1 MRPSS
6 RREFLGEVGKGML
19 VAGLG
24 AGLAEAL
31 SISDARADSGPDT
44 LSFGSLEPLVGLM
57 QDTAPDAL
65 LPLLVERLRNGTE
78 LRDLVAAGALA
89 NARTFGGED
98 YIGFHAFM
106 ALAPSL
112 HMAREL
118 PGERRALP
126 VLKVL
131 YRSSAQ
137 IQAKG
142 GRKSEVLHPIEH
154 SPSASDQDS
163 LGLRTLVRGRDL
175 AGAERAFASMVSESP
190 RGALD
195 ALQVLVDE
203 DLDVHRTVLAY
214 RAWSMMEIAGKEHA
228 HTLLRQSVRYCLNVE
243 TAWMSRGYPEPPIR
257 KILPKVIDAH
267 RLLESKPGTRRA
279 EDGWVESFSHT
290 LLNSTPEQAA
300 DATAAALAEGID
312 PASVGEALTLAANML
327 VLRDPGR
334 TAQQVQPGKPAGS
347 VHGDSQGV
355 HASDAVN
362 AWRNMATV
370 SSRPNA
376 MIGLVTAGAFIA
388 RSSRGTARDAYP
400 WPEHLQA
407 VRATEPSALL
417 AELDAAIHAGD
428 QVRACAL
435 VQRYGDLGHPA
446 APVFDLFLRYATSE
460 DGSLHAEK
468 YYRTVHEEFNR
479 TRRAFRWRQL
489 VALARVTASE
499 YGRPAPGYEEACRLL
514 RLDTRTARS

>member
-1 MRPSS
+1 MKPSS

-24 AGLAEAL
+24 AGLTEAL
-31 SISDARADSGPDT
+31 SITDASADDAPDT

-57 QDTAPDAL
+57 QDTPPDAL
-65 LPLLVERLRNGTE
+65 LPLLVERLNNGTE
-78 LRDLVAAGALA
+78 LRELVAAGALA

-118 PGERRALP
+118 PAERRALP

-142 GRKSEVLHPIEH
+142 GRKSEVLHPITEQT
-154 SPSASDQDS
+154 SPPAEGA
-163 LGLRTLVRGRDL
+163 LGLRKLVRARDL
-175 AGAERAFASMVSESP
+175 EGAERSFAVMVQNSPKGAF
-190 RGALD
+190 D

-214 RAWSMMEIAGKEHA
+214 RAWSMLELAGKEHA
-228 HTLLRQSVRYCLNVE
+228 HTLLRQSVRYCMNVE
-243 TAWMSRGYPEPPIR
+243 KGWIGRGYPEPPIR
-257 KILPKVIDAH
+257 TILPKVIDAH
-267 RLLESKPGTRRA
+267 RLLEVKPGTRRA
-279 EDGWVESFSHT
+279 EDGWVEQHSLT
-290 LLNSTPEQAA
+290 LLNSSPEQAA
-300 DATAAALAEGID
+300 DATAAALAEGLH
-312 PASVGEALTLAANML
+312 PTSVGEAITLAANML

-334 TAQQVQPGKPAGS
+334 TGPQVQPGKSAGS

-362 AWRNMATV
+362 AWRNMAAI
-370 SSRPNA
+370 SSRPNG
-376 MIGLVTAGAFIA
+376 MIGLVTAAAFVA

-407 VRATEPSALL
+407 IRSTDASTLL
-417 AELDAAIHAGD
+417 AELDAAIRAGD
-428 QVRACAL
+428 QVRACATA
-435 VQRYGDLGHPA
+435 QRYGDLGHPS

-468 YYRTVHEEFNR
+468 YYRTVREEFGR

-499 YGRPAPGYEEACRLL
+499 FGRPAPGYEEACRLL
-514 RLDTRTARS
+514 RLDNRTART